1 MKVTGGHYNM
11 NMDIKIYERPQ
22 QTVISVC
29 LALGCFIVGM
39 QYFSGGETRL
49 TGIVAFLLGT
59 IFLIVTFYIAKT
71 PMVILSEDYIKFK
84 VGNFANKEIPYSTL
98 ESWSLQ
104 NQDKH
109 FFIHLK
115 KTAQD
120 NDEIK
125 DILINY
131 RNVKKAD
138 RQILTDMLNRKG
150 VYQKK
155 IAAPVKQ

>member
-1 MKVTGGHYNM
+1 MS
-11 NMDIKIYERPQ
+11 MDIKLYERPR

-39 QYFSGGETRL
+39 QYFSEGETRL
-49 TGIVAFLLGT
+49 LGIVAFLLGT
-59 IFLIVTFYIAKT
+59 IFLIVTVYVART
-71 PMVILSEDYIKFK
+71 PMVILSEDYIMFK
-84 VGNFANKEIPYSTL
+84 VGNFANKEIPYSTI

-115 KTAQD
+115 KSAQD
-120 NDEIK
+120 NNEIRE
-125 DILINY
+125 ILINY

-138 RQILTDMLNRKG
+138 RQILTDMLNKKG

-155 IAAPVKQ
+155 TAEPVKQ

>member
-1 MKVTGGHYNM
+1 M
-11 NMDIKIYERPQ
+11 NTDIKIYERPR

-39 QYFSGGETRL
+39 QYFSEVETRL

-59 IFLIVTFYIAKT
+59 IFLIVTVYVART
-71 PMVILSEDYIKFK
+71 PMVILSEDYIMFK
-84 VGNFANKEIPYSTL
+84 VGNFANKEIPYSAI

-115 KTAQD
+115 KSAQD
-120 NDEIK
+120 NNEIK
-125 DILINY
+125 EILINY
-131 RNVKKAD
+131 RNVKKMD
-138 RQILTDMLNRKG
+138 RQILTEMLNKKG
-150 VYQKK
+150 IYQKK
-155 IAAPVKQ
+155 TAAPVRQ

>member
-1 MKVTGGHYNM
+1 M
-11 NMDIKIYERPQ
+11 NTDIKIYERPR
-22 QTVISVC
+22 QTVISVF

-39 QYFSGGETRL
+39 QYFAEGETRMM
-49 TGIVAFLLGT
+49 GIVAFLLGA
-59 IFLIVTFYIAKT
+59 IFLIVTFYLART
-71 PMVILSEDYIKFK
+71 PMVILSEDYIMFR
-84 VGNFANKEIPYSTL
+84 VGNFANKEIPYSTI

-115 KTAQD
+115 KSAQD
-120 NDEIK
+120 NNEIK
-125 DILINY
+125 EILINY

-138 RQILTDMLNRKG
+138 RQILTDMLNKKG

-155 IAAPVKQ
+155 IAAPIKQ

>member
-1 MKVTGGHYNM
+1 M
-11 NMDIKIYERPQ
+11 NTDIKIYERPR

-39 QYFSGGETRL
+39 QYFSEVETRL

-59 IFLIVTFYIAKT
+59 IFLIVTVYVART
-71 PMVILSEDYIKFK
+71 PMVILSEDYIMFK
-84 VGNFANKEIPYSTL
+84 VGNFANKEIPYSAI

-115 KTAQD
+115 KSTDD
-120 NDEIK
+120 NKEIRE
-125 DILINY
+125 ILINY

-138 RQILTDMLNRKG
+138 RQILTDMLNKKG
-150 VYQKK
+150 IYQNKT
-155 IAAPVKQ
+155 AAPVRQ